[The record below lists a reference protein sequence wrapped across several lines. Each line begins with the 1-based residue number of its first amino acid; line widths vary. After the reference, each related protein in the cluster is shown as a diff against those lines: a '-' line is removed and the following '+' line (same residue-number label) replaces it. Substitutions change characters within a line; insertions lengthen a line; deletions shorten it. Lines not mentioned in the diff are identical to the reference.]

1 MSDADVTV
9 ASPIVS
15 ARVRAWTAPPA
26 NTGGLLVMF
35 CVAVTLAVAVAVSIP
50 SVPPR
55 PVTVRVKASSVLAAR
70 FGIVTSG
77 VALVE
82 SSNVT
87 LTPLA
92 GVVSAHR

>member
-1 MSDADVTV
+1 
-9 ASPIVS
+9 
-15 ARVRAWTAPPA
+15 
-26 NTGGLLVMF
+26 MF
-35 CVAVTLAVAVAVSIP
+35 CVAVTLAVSAAVSIP

-55 PVTVRVKASSVLAAR
+55 PVTVRVKVSSVPAASVW
-70 FGIVTSG
+70 IVTSG
-77 VALVE
+77 VALVA